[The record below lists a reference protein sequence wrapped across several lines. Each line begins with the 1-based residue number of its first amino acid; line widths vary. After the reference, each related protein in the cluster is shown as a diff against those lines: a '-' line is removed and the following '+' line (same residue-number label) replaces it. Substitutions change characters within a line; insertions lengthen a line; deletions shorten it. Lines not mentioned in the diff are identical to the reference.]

1 LKLVYPK
8 NKQEIAFT
16 KNFLVEEMIEYI
28 FREYLVSED
37 DERRTIA
44 KSLRMKEMK
53 RANGIA
59 WDDNKSNYLKLY
71 QAAITEV
78 KESNLEKVA
87 KSLNLDKS
95 GKAAIAIL
103 QEEVRKERTA
113 NANLQFNF
121 IDENLLSRV
130 KQNPQTS
137 ENKRQLRN
145 KGLPQ
150 SGVDAMVKL
159 IKIGPSKDN
168 QPKTKTTS
176 TKNTKTTVITEI
188 KSFKFKELE
197 HNKVREDAQGNPPE
211 PNSKTGY
218 LHKLGYRPI
227 NLVKTNMASSKQVT
241 SEISGGKAFKGAK
254 KTKTGERE
262 DAGFEL
268 DGKLSS
274 DSKNNLK
281 EIFESMVLN
290 EEGMERRLVRQEMDY
305 NYAIRAKTY
314 IENLLKLSKP
324 LEKDIVSIIELGKE
338 KKKGKKKG
346 EKEPIRLQRKK
357 LNEKGDFQIATY
369 DEILE
374 SQMTKKE
381 IKAPLRQIVYGSP
394 IPKLTG
400 EEGKLIR
407 EELLGMNLKEFIEKE
422 PPAQVGGKNPDKKNK
437 EIKIDWKQLEE
448 TSNLLTGGGYDSD
461 YEYDDDD
468 EVEKA
473 LRDYQGEL
481 MNIKDTLTASI
492 NNYQENIK
500 QTNNEIDIKVESKI
514 ENFMNNLKTTKTTT
528 TLPKELKTETGAGK
542 KYLDPKTGKE
552 KTWNLKDFNEL
563 LESGF
568 FGPKAKE
575 GTKEENLT
583 SEERRRKELEEA
595 TKRTKRVKVPIEE
608 INKTK
613 TNENAREFF
622 KAPKAWF
629 KSRFAEPLSDLDVIY
644 TYHFIAVKKTTIKE
658 KIVDGKKQ
666 KNKNISY
673 DFERAKLIP
682 VYDITTKTPNP
693 RAKDSGRIVLPR
705 LGEYRDANMIRS
717 VNNFANSIR
726 SNLERLESGLL
737 RGVWYGNCIFPK
749 RLYGNQCWLFNR

>member
-8 NKQEIAFT
+8 NGQEIAFT

-28 FREYLVSED
+28 FREYLVSKD
-37 DERRTIA
+37 DKSRIIA

-53 RANGIA
+53 RANGIT

-78 KESNLEKVA
+78 KKSNLEKVA
-87 KSLNLDKS
+87 ESLNLDKS

-113 NANLQFNF
+113 NTNLKFDF

-137 ENKRQLRN
+137 ENKRELRN

-150 SGVDAMVKL
+150 SGVDDMVAL
-159 IKIGPSKDN
+159 IKIGPSN
-168 QPKTKTTS
+168 QPKTTTTS
-176 TKNTKTTVITEI
+176 TKNTKTTVITEV
-188 KSFKFKELE
+188 KSFKFKELD
-197 HNKVREDAQGNPPE
+197 HNQIRDDAEGNPPN
-211 PNSKTGY
+211 PNTKTGY

-227 NLVKTNMASSKQVT
+227 NLIKTNMASSKEVT

-268 DGKLSS
+268 DGTLSS

-281 EIFESMVLN
+281 EMFESMVLN
-290 EEGMERRLVRQEMDY
+290 EEGMERRLVRQGMDY

-314 IENLLKLSKP
+314 IENILKLSKP
-324 LEKDIVSIIELGKE
+324 LEKDIASISELKE
-338 KKKGKKKG
+338 KSSK
-346 EKEPIRLQRKK
+346 EKLILQRKK

-381 IKAPLRQIVYGSP
+381 IRKP
-394 IPKLTG
+394 IDFKRPITEKDFEVLG
-400 EEGKLIR
+400 
-407 EELLGMNLKEFIEKE
+407 EELLGMNLKEFIDKE
-422 PPAQVGGKNPDKKNK
+422 PPAQVGGKNPDKKNR

-448 TSNLLTGGGYDSD
+448 TSNLLNGGEYDSD

-468 EVEKA
+468 EAEKA
-473 LRDYQGEL
+473 LMDYQGEL

-492 NNYQENIK
+492 NNYQDNIK
-500 QTNNEIDIKVESKI
+500 QTNNEIDIKVENKI
-514 ENFMNNLKTTKTTT
+514 ENLMNNLKTTKTTT

-575 GTKEENLT
+575 GTREEDLT
-583 SEERRRKELEEA
+583 SEERSRKELEEA
-595 TKRTKRVKVPIEE
+595 TKRTKRVKVSTEE

-613 TNENAREFF
+613 THENAKKFF
-622 KAPKAWF
+622 KGPKAWF
-629 KSRFAEPLSDLDVIY
+629 KSRFAEPLSDLDIIY

-658 KIVDGKKQ
+658 KIVDGKKE
-666 KNKNISY
+666 KKKNISY
-673 DFERAKLIP
+673 DFPRAKLIP
-682 VYDITTKTPNP
+682 VYDITTRTPNP
-693 RAKDSGRIVLPR
+693 REKPNKFGA
-705 LGEYRDANMIRS
+705 YRDTNMIRS

-726 SNLERLESGLL
+726 SNLERLENGLL
-737 RGVWYGNCIFPK
+737 RGV
-749 RLYGNQCWLFNR
+749 

>member
-1 LKLVYPK
+1 MKLVYPK
-8 NKQEIAFT
+8 NGQEIAFT

-28 FREYLVSED
+28 FREYLVSKD
-37 DERRTIA
+37 DKSRIIA

-87 KSLNLDKS
+87 ESLNLDNS

-159 IKIGPSKDN
+159 IEIGPSKDN
-168 QPKTKTTS
+168 QPKPKTPR
-176 TKNTKTTVITEI
+176 KNTKVITKI

-197 HNKVREDAQGNPPE
+197 HNKVREDVEGNPPE

-227 NLVKTNMASSKQVT
+227 NLIKTNMASSKQVT
-241 SEISGGKAFKGAK
+241 AKVSGGEGFKGAK
-254 KTKTGERE
+254 KIKTGERE

-290 EEGMERRLVRQEMDY
+290 EEGIERRLIKQRMDY
-305 NYAIRAKTY
+305 TYAVRAKRY
-314 IENLLKLSKP
+314 IENILKLSKP
-324 LEKDIVSIIELGKE
+324 LEKDIVRISELKE
-338 KKKGKKKG
+338 KSNK
-346 EKEPIRLQRKK
+346 EKVILQRQK
-357 LNEKGDFQIATY
+357 LDEKGDFQIPKY
-369 DEILE
+369 DEILIGE
-374 SQMTKKE
+374 LNGEVKE
-381 IKAPLRQIVYGSP
+381 
-394 IPKLTG
+394 
-400 EEGKLIR
+400 KLIG
-407 EELLGMNLKEFIEKE
+407 LNLKEFIDKE
-422 PPAQVGGKNPDKKNK
+422 PPAQVGGKNPDKKNR

-448 TSNLLTGGGYDSD
+448 TSNLLNGGEYDSD

-492 NNYQENIK
+492 NNYEENVK

-528 TLPKELKTETGAGK
+528 TLPKEFKTETGAGK

-622 KAPKAWF
+622 KSPKAWF

-644 TYHFIAVKKTTIKE
+644 TYDFEVVKTTVIKE

-673 DFERAKLIP
+673 TFERAKLIP

-705 LGEYRDANMIRS
+705 LGEYRDTNMIRS
-717 VNNFANSIR
+717 VNNFANSII

-737 RGVWYGNCIFPK
+737 RGV
-749 RLYGNQCWLFNR
+749 

>member
-8 NKQEIAFT
+8 NGQEIAFT

-28 FREYLVSED
+28 FREYLVSKD
-37 DERRTIA
+37 DKSRIIA

-87 KSLNLDKS
+87 ESLNLDNS

-159 IKIGPSKDN
+159 IEIGPSKDN
-168 QPKTKTTS
+168 QPKPKTPR
-176 TKNTKTTVITEI
+176 KNTKVITKI

-197 HNKVREDAQGNPPE
+197 HNKVREDVEGNPPE

-227 NLVKTNMASSKQVT
+227 NLIKTNMASSKQVT
-241 SEISGGKAFKGAK
+241 AKVSGGEGFKGAK
-254 KTKTGERE
+254 KIKTGERE

-290 EEGMERRLVRQEMDY
+290 EEGIERRLIKQRMDY
-305 NYAIRAKTY
+305 TYAVRAKRY
-314 IENLLKLSKP
+314 IENILKLSKP
-324 LEKDIVSIIELGKE
+324 LEKDIVRISELKE
-338 KKKGKKKG
+338 KSNK
-346 EKEPIRLQRKK
+346 EKVILQRQK
-357 LNEKGDFQIATY
+357 LDEKGDFQIPKY
-369 DEILE
+369 DEILIGE
-374 SQMTKKE
+374 LNGEVKE
-381 IKAPLRQIVYGSP
+381 
-394 IPKLTG
+394 
-400 EEGKLIR
+400 KLIG
-407 EELLGMNLKEFIEKE
+407 LNLKEFIDKE
-422 PPAQVGGKNPDKKNK
+422 PPAQVGGKNPDKKNR

-448 TSNLLTGGGYDSD
+448 TSNLLNGGEYDSD

-492 NNYQENIK
+492 NNYEENVK

-528 TLPKELKTETGAGK
+528 TLPKEFKTETGAGK

-622 KAPKAWF
+622 KSPKAWF

-644 TYHFIAVKKTTIKE
+644 TYDFEVVKTTVIKE

-673 DFERAKLIP
+673 TFERAKLIP

-705 LGEYRDANMIRS
+705 LGEYRDTNMIRS
-717 VNNFANSIR
+717 VNNFANSII

-737 RGVWYGNCIFPK
+737 RGV
-749 RLYGNQCWLFNR
+749 

>member
-1 LKLVYPK
+1 MKLVYPK
-8 NKQEIAFT
+8 NGQEIAFT
-16 KNFLVEEMIEYI
+16 KSFLVEEMIEYI
-28 FREYLVSED
+28 FREYLVSKD
-37 DERRTIA
+37 DKSRIIA

-78 KESNLEKVA
+78 KKSNLEKVA
-87 KSLNLDKS
+87 ESLNLDKS

-113 NANLQFNF
+113 NTNLKFDF

-137 ENKRQLRN
+137 ENKRELRN

-150 SGVDAMVKL
+150 SGVDDMVAL

-168 QPKTKTTS
+168 QPKTTTTS

-188 KSFKFKELE
+188 KSFKFKELD
-197 HNKVREDAQGNPPE
+197 HNQIRDDAEGNPPN
-211 PNSKTGY
+211 PNTKTGY

-227 NLVKTNMASSKQVT
+227 NLIKTNMASSKEVT

-268 DGKLSS
+268 DGTLSS

-281 EIFESMVLN
+281 EMFESMVLN
-290 EEGMERRLVRQEMDY
+290 EEGIERRLIKQRMDY
-305 NYAIRAKTY
+305 TYAVRAKRY
-314 IENLLKLSKP
+314 IENILKLSKRS
-324 LEKDIVSIIELGKE
+324 E
-338 KKKGKKKG
+338 
-346 EKEPIRLQRKK
+346 
-357 LNEKGDFQIATY
+357 NKGDFQILTY
-369 DEILE
+369 DEILIGE
-374 SQMTKKE
+374 LNGEVKE
-381 IKAPLRQIVYGSP
+381 
-394 IPKLTG
+394 
-400 EEGKLIR
+400 KLIG
-407 EELLGMNLKEFIEKE
+407 LNLKEFIDKE
-422 PPAQVGGKNPDKKNK
+422 PPAQVGGKNPDKKNR

-448 TSNLLTGGGYDSD
+448 TSNLLNGGEYDSD

-468 EVEKA
+468 EAEKA

-492 NNYQENIK
+492 NNYQDNIK
-500 QTNNEIDIKVESKI
+500 QTNNEIDIKVENKI

-528 TLPKELKTETGAGK
+528 ALPKELKTETGAGK

-575 GTKEENLT
+575 GTREEDLT
-583 SEERRRKELEEA
+583 SEERSRKELEEA
-595 TKRTKRVKVPIEE
+595 TKRTKRVKVSTEE

-613 TNENAREFF
+613 THENAKEFF

-658 KIVDGKKQ
+658 KIVDGEKEKK
-666 KNKNISY
+666 KNISY
-673 DFERAKLIP
+673 DFPRAKLIP
-682 VYDITTKTPNP
+682 VYDITTRTPNP
-693 RAKDSGRIVLPR
+693 REKPNKFGA
-705 LGEYRDANMIRS
+705 YRDTNIIRS

-737 RGVWYGNCIFPK
+737 RGV
-749 RLYGNQCWLFNR
+749 

>member
-8 NKQEIAFT
+8 NEQEIAFT

-37 DERRTIA
+37 DKRKKIA

-53 RANGIA
+53 RANGMT

-78 KESNLEKVA
+78 KKSNLEKVA
-87 KSLNLDKS
+87 ESLNLDKS

-121 IDENLLSRV
+121 IDENLLNRV

-150 SGVDAMVKL
+150 SGVDDMVKL
-159 IKIGPSKDN
+159 IEIGPPKKD
-168 QPKTKTTS
+168 QPKPKTTS
-176 TKNTKTTVITEI
+176 TKNTKTTVIKEL
-188 KSFKFKELE
+188 KSFKFKELQQ
-197 HNKVREDAQGNPPE
+197 NKVREDVEGNPPK

-241 SEISGGKAFKGAK
+241 AKVSGGEGFKGAK
-254 KTKTGERE
+254 KIKTGERE

-324 LEKDIVSIIELGKE
+324 LEKDIFSISELKE
-338 KKKGKKKG
+338 KSSK
-346 EKEPIRLQRKK
+346 EKLILQRKK

-381 IKAPLRQIVYGSP
+381 IRKP
-394 IPKLTG
+394 IDFKRPITEKDFEVLG
-400 EEGKLIR
+400 
-407 EELLGMNLKEFIEKE
+407 EELLGMDLKEFIEKE
-422 PPAQVGGKNPDKKNK
+422 PPAQVGGKNPNKKNR

-448 TSNLLTGGGYDSD
+448 TSNLLTGGDYDSD

-500 QTNNEIDIKVESKI
+500 QTNSEIDTKVKNKIK
-514 ENFMNNLKTTKTTT
+514 NLMDNLKTTKTTT
-528 TLPKELKTETGAGK
+528 TLPKEFKTETGAGK

-575 GTKEENLT
+575 GTKEQDLT

-613 TNENAREFF
+613 TDENAREFF

-629 KSRFAEPLSDLDVIY
+629 KSRLAEPLSDLDVIY
-644 TYHFIAVKKTTIKE
+644 TYHFIVVKKTTIKE
-658 KIVDGKKQ
+658 KIVDGKKET
-666 KNKNISY
+666 KKSSSY
-673 DFERAKLIP
+673 TFARAKLIP

-693 RAKDSGRIVLPR
+693 RARDSGRIVLPR
-705 LGEYRDANMIRS
+705 LGEYRDDKMIRS

-737 RGVWYGNCIFPK
+737 RGV
-749 RLYGNQCWLFNR
+749 

>member
-1 LKLVYPK
+1 MKLVYPK
-8 NKQEIAFT
+8 TGQEIAFT

-28 FREYLVSED
+28 FREYLVGK
-37 DERRTIA
+37 DEKSRKIA

-53 RANGIA
+53 RANGIT

-71 QAAITEV
+71 QAAITEI
-78 KESNLEKVA
+78 KKSNLEKVA
-87 KSLNLDKS
+87 ESLNLDKS

-113 NANLQFNF
+113 NSNLKFDF
-121 IDENLLSRV
+121 IDENLLSRI

-150 SGVDAMVKL
+150 SGVDKMVEL
-159 IKIGPSKDN
+159 IKIGPRK
-168 QPKTKTTS
+168 QPKPEPPKT
-176 TKNTKTTVITEI
+176 TKNTKTTVIKEI
-188 KSFKFKELE
+188 KSFKFKELD
-197 HNKVREDAQGNPPE
+197 HNKIREDTEGNPPN

-241 SEISGGKAFKGAK
+241 SEITGGKAFKGAK

-274 DSKNNLK
+274 ESKNNLK
-281 EIFESMVLN
+281 ELFESMVLN
-290 EEGMERRLVRQEMDY
+290 EEGIEKRLLRQRMDY
-305 NYAIRAKTY
+305 TYAVRAKRY
-314 IENLLKLSKP
+314 IENILKLSKP
-324 LEKDIVSIIELGKE
+324 LEKDTFSISELREKNKEE
-338 KKKGKKKG
+338 KK
-346 EKEPIRLQRKK
+346 PIRLQRKR

-374 SQMTKKE
+374 SQMTKKD
-381 IKAPLRQIVYGSP
+381 IRKP
-394 IPKLTG
+394 IDFKRPITEKDFEVLG
-400 EEGKLIR
+400 

-422 PPAQVGGKNPDKKNK
+422 PPAQVGGKNPDKKNR

-448 TSNLLTGGGYDSD
+448 TSTLLTG
-461 YEYDDDD
+461 DDDD
-468 EVEKA
+468 TEEEVEKA

-492 NNYQENIK
+492 NNYDTNIE
-500 QTNNEIDIKVESKI
+500 QTNSEIDTKVENKI
-514 ENFMNNLKTTKTTT
+514 KNLMNNLKTTKTTT
-528 TLPKELKTETGAGK
+528 TLPKEFKTETGAGK

-575 GTKEENLT
+575 GTKEQDLT

-613 TNENAREFF
+613 TNEKAKEFF

-644 TYHFIAVKKTTIKE
+644 TYHFIVVKKTTIKE
-658 KIVDGKKQ
+658 KIVDKK
-666 KNKNISY
+666 KETKKSISY
-673 DFERAKLIP
+673 TFERAKLIP

-693 RAKDSGRIVLPR
+693 REKPSRFGA
-705 LGEYRDANMIRS
+705 YRDTTTIKS

-737 RGVWYGNCIFPK
+737 RGV
-749 RLYGNQCWLFNR
+749 

>member
-37 DERRTIA
+37 DKRRTIA

-87 KSLNLDKS
+87 ESLNLDKS

-145 KGLPQ
+145 RGLPQ
-150 SGVDAMVKL
+150 SGVDDMVKL
-159 IKIGPSKDN
+159 IEIGPPKGE
-168 QPKTKTTS
+168 QPKPKTTS
-176 TKNTKTTVITEI
+176 GKNTKTTVITEI

-227 NLVKTNMASSKQVT
+227 NLVKTNMASSKEVT
-241 SEISGGKAFKGAK
+241 SEITGGKAFKGAK

-268 DGKLSS
+268 DGNLSS

-281 EIFESMVLN
+281 EMFESMVLN
-290 EEGMERRLVRQEMDY
+290 EEGIERILLRQQMDY

-324 LEKDIVSIIELGKE
+324 LEKDIVSISELKE
-338 KKKGKKKG
+338 KSSK
-346 EKEPIRLQRKK
+346 EKLILQRKK
-357 LNEKGDFQIATY
+357 LNEKGDFEIATY

-381 IKAPLRQIVYGSP
+381 IRAPMRQIVYGSP

-407 EELLGMNLKEFIEKE
+407 EELLGMNLKEFIAKE

-448 TSNLLTGGGYDSD
+448 TSNLLTGGDYDSD

-492 NNYQENIK
+492 NNYEENIK

-575 GTKEENLT
+575 
-583 SEERRRKELEEA
+583 LEEA

-613 TNENAREFF
+613 TNENAKEFF

-644 TYHFIAVKKTTIKE
+644 TYHFIVSKKTTIKE
-658 KIVDGKKQ
+658 KIVDGKKET
-666 KNKNISY
+666 KKSISY
-673 DFERAKLIP
+673 TFERAKLIP

-693 RAKDSGRIVLPR
+693 REKSGRIVLPK
-705 LGEYRDANMIRS
+705 LGEYRNPNMVRS

-737 RGVWYGNCIFPK
+737 RGV
-749 RLYGNQCWLFNR
+749 

>member
-1 LKLVYPK
+1 MKLIYPK
-8 NKQEIAFT
+8 TGQEIAFT

-28 FREYLVSED
+28 FREYLVGKD
-37 DERRTIA
+37 DKSRKIA

-71 QAAITEV
+71 QSAINEV
-78 KESNLEKVA
+78 KKSNLEKVA
-87 KSLNLDKS
+87 ESLNLDKS

-113 NANLQFNF
+113 NSNLKFDF

-150 SGVDAMVKL
+150 SGVDDMVEL
-159 IKIGPSKDN
+159 IKVKVQKPKE
-168 QPKTKTTS
+168 KTKE
-176 TKNTKTTVITEI
+176 TKNTKTTTITEE
-188 KSFKFKELE
+188 KYFKFKELE
-197 HNKVREDAQGNPPE
+197 HNKIREDTEGNPPN
-211 PNSKTGY
+211 PKSKTGY
-218 LHKLGYRPI
+218 LNKLGYRPI
-227 NLVKTNMASSKQVT
+227 NLVKTNMASSKEAT
-241 SEISGGKAFKGAK
+241 TEIVGGKAFKGAK
-254 KTKTGERE
+254 KTKTGEKE

-290 EEGMERRLVRQEMDY
+290 EEGIEKRLVRQRMDY
-305 NYAIRAKTY
+305 TYAMRAKRY
-314 IENLLKLSKP
+314 IERILKLSKP
-324 LEKDIVSIIELGKE
+324 LEKDIVSISELKE
-338 KKKGKKKG
+338 KSSK
-346 EKEPIRLQRKK
+346 EKLILQRKK
-357 LNEKGDFQIATY
+357 LNKKGDFQIATY

-381 IKAPLRQIVYGSP
+381 IRKP
-394 IPKLTG
+394 IDFKRPITEKDFEVLG
-400 EEGKLIR
+400 
-407 EELLGMNLKEFIEKE
+407 EELLGMDLKEFIEKE
-422 PPAQVGGKNPDKKNK
+422 PPAQVGGKNPDKKNR

-448 TSNLLTGGGYDSD
+448 TTVFLNEFS
-461 YEYDDDD
+461 YED
-468 EVEKA
+468 ELKEGEIEKA

-492 NNYQENIK
+492 NNYEENIK
-500 QTNNEIDIKVESKI
+500 QTNSEIDTKVENKI
-514 ENFMNNLKTTKTTT
+514 KNLMNNLKTTKTTT
-528 TLPKELKTETGAGK
+528 TLPKEFKTETGAGK

-568 FGPKAKE
+568 FGPK
-575 GTKEENLT
+575 T
-583 SEERRRKELEEA
+583 KELEEA

-613 TNENAREFF
+613 SHKNAKEFF
-622 KAPKAWF
+622 KGPKAWF
-629 KSRFAEPLSDLDVIY
+629 KSRFAEPLSDLDIIY
-644 TYHFIAVKKTTIKE
+644 TYDFKVVKKTTIKE
-658 KIVDGKKQ
+658 KIVDKK
-666 KNKNISY
+666 KETKKSISY
-673 DFERAKLIP
+673 TFERAKLIP
-682 VYDITTKTPNP
+682 AYDITTKTPNP
-693 RAKDSGRIVLPR
+693 REKPIRFGA
-705 LGEYRDANMIRS
+705 YRDTIIIRS

-737 RGVWYGNCIFPK
+737 RGV
-749 RLYGNQCWLFNR
+749 